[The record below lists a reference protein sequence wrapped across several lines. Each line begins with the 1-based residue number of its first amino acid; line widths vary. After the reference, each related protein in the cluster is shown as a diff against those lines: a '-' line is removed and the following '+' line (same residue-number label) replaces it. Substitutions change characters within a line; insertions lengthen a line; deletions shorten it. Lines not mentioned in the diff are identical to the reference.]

1 MGHPSDLSLNWAAAL
16 VSLVTGVLY
25 PAELRCHP
33 PGQDAIALSLKAPAQ
48 GTLGDAHVVS
58 SGYMLFSRHLETSE
72 PASQSCRDSRPQAGW
87 FRTTEMDFLS
97 VLEVKV

>member
-1 MGHPSDLSLNWAAAL
+1 MPM
-16 VSLVTGVLY
+16 
-25 PAELRCHP
+25 
-33 PGQDAIALSLKAPAQ
+33 
-48 GTLGDAHVVS
+48 VS
-58 SGYMLFSRHLETSE
+58 SGYMLFPDLLQTSE